1 MIILFSFH
9 PYFQHFGQ
17 PANQSSYILKRDTYR
32 VILKEIRDTNN
43 YKHELEYAG
52 KFRADNYFLVG
63 LLQVS
68 AILKRWSKSAFCFT
82 FSCVV

>member
-9 PYFQHFGQ
+9 PYFQYFDQ
-17 PANQSSYILKRDTYR
+17 PANQRDTYK

-52 KFRADNYFLVG
+52 KFRADNYFSVG
-63 LLQVS
+63 LLQ
-68 AILKRWSKSAFCFT
+68 ITTFLKRWSKSTFCFT
-82 FSCVV
+82 FSCMA